1 MTKELLERLRVND
14 VRFASRLMSDV
25 ENNVQSKD
33 MNDLL
38 YAHSLKAVRIGIT
51 GPPGAG
57 KSTLID
63 QLIDQFRK
71 DGKTIGVVT
80 VDPTSPFSG
89 GSLLGDRIRMSQ
101 HTLDKGVFVRSMGSR
116 GMIGGLARKSHLLG
130 EVLACTGKDY
140 ILFETIGVGQAETEI
155 IQNVDITIVVLVPE
169 AGDEVQFM
177 KAGPIE
183 VADLFVVNKCDRDGA
198 ERVSELLSEYLQDG
212 KEKGDNVPEIFL
224 TSSTSGHGI
233 EDLHEKA
240 LTLIE
245 RFKSSGELELRRE
258 RQYLKRVQGAL
269 RDELVAQFWNGQP
282 ELDMDAEITALRRA
296 KKSPFTAAKYLVD
309 SLNK

>member
-1 MTKELLERLRVND
+1 
-14 VRFASRLMSDV
+14 MSDV

>member
-1 MTKELLERLRVND
+1 MT
-14 VRFASRLMSDV
+14 DV
-25 ENNVQSKD
+25 ENNVQSED

-38 YAHSLKAVRIGIT
+38 YAHSLKSVSIGVT

-57 KSTLID
+57 KSTLIN

-71 DGKTIGVVT
+71 NDKTIGVVT

-89 GSLLGDRIRMSQ
+89 GALLGDRIRMNQ
-101 HTLDKGVFVRSMGSR
+101 HTLDEGVFVRSMGSR
-116 GMIGGLARKSHLLG
+116 EMMGGLARKSHLLG

-155 IQNVDITIVVLVPE
+155 IHNVDVTVVILVPE

-198 ERVSELLSEYLQDG
+198 ERVSELLSQYLQDG
-212 KEKGDNVPEIFL
+212 KEKGDHTPEIVL
-224 TSSTSGHGI
+224 TSAISGHGI
-233 EDLHEKA
+233 EELYLKLLA
-240 LTLIE
+240 LIK

-258 RQYLKRVQGAL
+258 RQYLDRVRGAVK
-269 RDELVAQFWNGQP
+269 DELVARFWNGQP
-282 ELDMDAEITALRRA
+282 ELDMDVEITALRHA
-296 KKSPFTAAKYLVD
+296 KKSPFTAAQDLLEYIEK
-309 SLNK
+309 